1 MPRTPDRRR
10 STWWPARARRRRRA
24 RGRSRGRGARARAC
38 AAPPAAR
45 GCASSRTRAG
55 CALLPACDRRQDR
68 TLLELATQRAG
79 RLLEAELA
87 RAITLLAAR
96 PRGGAAVPV
105 GREHEEEAS
114 FDRHRD
120 ILTAPSSVFHGS
132 FGRSALT
139 LARTFPT
146 RCVLRSD
153 HPADHVPRPN
163 DDFRRSWPGPTYDR
177 MGMSRPPDRLHTDE
191 TETAEVAGETPVTA
205 VEPRGPR
212 ARPVTPALAV
222 AGRVDRFLILEK
234 LGEGG
239 MGAVYVAYDTLLDR
253 KVAMKVVRPD
263 RRSSMGGIS
272 PRERLLREAQAMA
285 RLSHPNVVAVLEVGE
300 LDDDVYLALELV
312 EGTTLKAWMRAQRRP
327 WPEVIAH
334 FVAAGRGLAAAHEA
348 GLVHRDF
355 KPDNVLIGSD
365 GRVRVADF
373 GVVSMSHGQRE
384 SSSSPSPG
392 VEPDASGASDAF
404 TFSGMRVGTP
414 AYMPPEQYEG
424 EAVDA
429 RADQFSFCVA
439 LWEALYGERPFPP
452 LAPDASGST
461 PGDGELDDSR
471 WPWLMLTTPKSAT

>member
-1 MPRTPDRRR
+1 
-10 STWWPARARRRRRA
+10 
-24 RGRSRGRGARARAC
+24 
-38 AAPPAAR
+38 
-45 GCASSRTRAG
+45 
-55 CALLPACDRRQDR
+55 
-68 TLLELATQRAG
+68 
-79 RLLEAELA
+79 
-87 RAITLLAAR
+87 
-96 PRGGAAVPV
+96 
-105 GREHEEEAS
+105 
-114 FDRHRD
+114 
-120 ILTAPSSVFHGS
+120 
-132 FGRSALT
+132 
-139 LARTFPT
+139 
-146 RCVLRSD
+146 
-153 HPADHVPRPN
+153 
-163 DDFRRSWPGPTYDR
+163 
-177 MGMSRPPDRLHTDE
+177 MSRPPDRLHTDE

-452 LAPDASGST
+452 LAPGASFRDRPMRPLPEST
-461 PGDGELDDSR
+461 DVPGWLEPLLRRGLSVDPAAR
-471 WPWLMLTTPKSAT
+471 WPSMAALIEELARD